1 MERLKGHYRRLL
13 EQVDTGF
20 VRYLYERIDWD
31 NRFIAILGARGV
43 GKTTMLLQHI
53 KKELPITETLYV
65 SADDLYFTE
74 NKLFELADD
83 FYKNKGKFLFI
94 DEIHK
99 YANWAKELK
108 MMYDYFPELKVVFTG
123 SSVLEVYKGSD
134 DLSRRVISYYMQ
146 GLSFREF
153 LELKLKNKF
162 KAYTLDEITRLDIDI
177 TQIPYPLVLFKEY
190 LQKGY
195 YPFFSETD
203 YEIRLLN
210 IINTTLE
217 QDIPAFTKMNFATT
231 QKLKHLLLIITESVP
246 FKPNHSKI
254 SELVGVH
261 RNQIAD
267 FFHYLERAGLI
278 NQLRTDT
285 QGIRALGKVGK
296 IYLENT
302 NLMYALS
309 PDKAETGNIRETFF
323 FNQTKLNNKVVIS
336 KQTDFNIGN
345 LSFEI
350 GGKNKTK
357 NQIKGIEN
365 AYIAKDDI
373 EYGHLNVIPL
383 WYFGFNY

>member
-20 VRYLYERIDWD
+20 VRYLYERIDWN

-53 KKELPITETLYV
+53 KMKLPVAETLYV

-74 NKLFELADD
+74 HKLFDLADD

-153 LELKLKNKF
+153 LELKLKLKF
-162 KAYTLDEITRLDIDI
+162 RAYTLDEITRLEIDI
-177 TQIPYPLVLFKEY
+177 SQIPYPLVLFKEY

-195 YPFFSETD
+195 YPFFSEPD
-203 YEIRLLN
+203 YEIRLRN

-217 QDIPAFTKMNFATT
+217 QDIPAFAKMNFATS
-231 QKLKHLLLIITESVP
+231 QKLKHLLLIISESVP

-285 QGIRALGKVGK
+285 QGIRALGKVEK

-309 PDKAETGNIRETFF
+309 PDKADIGNIRETFF
-323 FNQTKLNNKVVIS
+323 FNQTKLNNTVTVS
-336 KQTDFNIGN
+336 NQTDFNIGN

-357 NQIKGIEN
+357 DQIKGIEN